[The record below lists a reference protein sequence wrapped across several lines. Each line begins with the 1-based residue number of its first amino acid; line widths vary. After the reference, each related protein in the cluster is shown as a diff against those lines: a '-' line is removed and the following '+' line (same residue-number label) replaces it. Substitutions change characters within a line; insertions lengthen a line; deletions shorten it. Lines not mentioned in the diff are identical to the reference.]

1 MRRQVEGRVH
11 WCRLET
17 QPMADAVAWIQEQ
30 RELWEGLLNSLDE
43 FLQEGKPNE
52 EQCHGNDDQR

>member
-1 MRRQVEGRVH
+1 
-11 WCRLET
+11 
-17 QPMADAVAWIQEQ
+17 MADAVAWIQEQ